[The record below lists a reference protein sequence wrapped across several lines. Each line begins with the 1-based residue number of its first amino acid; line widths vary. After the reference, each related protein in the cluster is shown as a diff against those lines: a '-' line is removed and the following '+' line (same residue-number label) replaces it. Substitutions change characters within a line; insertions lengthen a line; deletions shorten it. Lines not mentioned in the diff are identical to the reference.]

1 MRLRKREMLT
11 AGVRSVV
18 EVMLWQTD
26 GFALAESYDAAS
38 GDVAS
43 ERYVGLVLPNDR
55 TTVSAIHDGL
65 LLVRPDRAESQ
76 RAREDKA
83 RPTVVTDPHK
93 TVTDPVDDRP
103 DPQPAPPAKRR
114 FFGTRTL
121 SPDRYAGDFK
131 KITDEVLAHLA
142 AVPGVRLTVS
152 LEIEAVV
159 DDGFDEEK
167 LRTVG
172 ENARTLKF
180 DQHGFEE
187 E

>member
-1 MRLRKREMLT
+1 L
-11 AGVRSVV
+11 
-18 EVMLWQTD
+18 
-26 GFALAESYDAAS
+26 
-38 GDVAS
+38 
-43 ERYVGLVLPNDR
+43 
-55 TTVSAIHDGL
+55 
-65 LLVRPDRAESQ
+65 
-76 RAREDKA
+76 
-83 RPTVVTDPHK
+83 DP
-93 TVTDPVDDRP
+93 
-103 DPQPAPPAKRR
+103 PAPPPAKRR

-152 LEIEAVV
+152 LEIEAIA

-180 DQHGFEE
+180 DQHGFEDE
-187 E
+187 